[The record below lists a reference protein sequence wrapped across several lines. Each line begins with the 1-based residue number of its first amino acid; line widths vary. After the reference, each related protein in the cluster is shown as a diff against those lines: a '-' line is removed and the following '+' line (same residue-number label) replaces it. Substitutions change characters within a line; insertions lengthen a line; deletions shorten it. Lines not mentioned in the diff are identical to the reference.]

1 MATHPPGLTG
11 NRLLKLSVSPLPSS
25 SSWYCKGGI
34 KIINSSSKKSSS
46 VSVVVVIVVFLA
58 VGGHPP
64 TRPFRPFETLRN
76 RAYLS
81 NHISPPSRPSLT
93 APSTSGGFSI
103 FHFSAVLAP
112 NGSARPPSRSSPGGR
127 EEEGRG
133 GKGREGKKCFCRP
146 HNRQFFQHFPLFG
159 RFSAER
165 KRTPP
170 PNPAVSVS
178 NAPFSPRN
186 SFSALIFGRKRI
198 FDPTFGQFS
207 TFIFWGPP
215 SGLVREASR
224 AGSSS
229 NPVAQP
235 FSVQPASLGNFVIDF
250 CFSLSL
256 ILGEASH

>member
-1 MATHPPGLTG
+1 MATHPPGLSG
-11 NRLLKLSVSPLPSS
+11 LLKL
-25 SSWYCKGGI
+25 YG
-34 KIINSSSKKSSS
+34 
-46 VSVVVVIVVFLA
+46 
-58 VGGHPP
+58 
-64 TRPFRPFETLRN
+64 
-76 RAYLS
+76 
-81 NHISPPSRPSLT
+81 T
-93 APSTSGGFSI
+93 APTFQTIYRLSQRPTSQFLG
-103 FHFSAVLAP
+103 
-112 NGSARPPSRSSPGGR
+112 
-127 EEEGRG
+127 EGRG

-170 PNPAVSVS
+170 PNPDVSVS

-235 FSVQPASLGNFVIDF
+235 FSVQPASLGNFVIDGRV
-250 CFSLSL
+250 LV
-256 ILGEASH
+256 EKY